1 MRKSASLSLGLFG
14 LIVAGGAGLAVG
26 RQGGAPATPPPPPL
40 SLKTSAFS
48 DGGDVPSK
56 YGCDVAQGAPMVSPA
71 LTWTNVPKAAVTL
84 TLIMHD
90 TDANPQKGILDVTH
104 WTVFNI
110 PASAS
115 SLAEGIAPD
124 TAVGD
129 GGMQG
134 KNIRGVNGYQAPC
147 PPKGGPAHHYVFELY
162 ALDTKLDLPAGT
174 PRADILKAMDG
185 HIVGKSSYVG
195 LFHH

>member
-1 MRKSASLSLGLFG
+1 MRKAVFSLGILALALAAGTSLSN
-14 LIVAGGAGLAVG
+14 AQ
-26 RQGGAPATPPPPPL
+26 QGGPPL
-40 SLKTSAFS
+40 SLKVSGFS

-56 YGCDVAQGAPMVSPA
+56 YGCDVAQGAPMISPE
-71 LTWTNVPKAAVTL
+71 LSWTNVPKAAVSL

-90 TDANPQKGILDVTH
+90 LDANPQKGITDVTH
-104 WTVFNI
+104 WTVYNI
-110 PASAS
+110 PATAT
-115 SLAEGIAPD
+115 SLPEGVKPD
-124 TAVGD
+124 TSVDD

-162 ALDTKLDLPAGT
+162 ALDTKLDLPAGVT
-174 PRADILKAMDG
+174 RADILKAMDG

-195 LFHH
+195 MFHH